1 MTFCLM
7 RFLTRRRSSSRMQT
21 CAGVVDRSVGRVVD
35 RFVAR
40 FVTRFVLCLVTLFGL
55 LTLTLASVD
64 GAAVDASPS
73 SAGALAPK
81 AQVRWLQRAARDGT
95 LAQLDDAQLVA
106 LFTALNPDT
115 LARYIAAGPNGYASC
130 QFVMRHRERIDGRW
144 PALADHL
151 LVRVAHDPLRLYV
164 RWLPDGAHA
173 GQEVLYDA
181 THRGDEMYGHLGG
194 LLGAVSMWTQLDG
207 TFARSQS
214 HHRLTEL
221 GTEAIAQHF
230 LHNYARLSAA
240 GAGRPSRI
248 AAETRNGVR
257 VVTFTWET
265 PAGAHG
271 LLASRETLGLDL
283 RHPWFRTVEAYDGEG
298 RLVEDIV
305 IERIEPQT
313 FDALTFDA
321 RNPDYRF

>member
-7 RFLTRRRSSSRMQT
+7 RFLTRSRFSPRMQT
-21 CAGVVDRSVGRVVD
+21 RAGIVDRGVHRSVDCFVV
-35 RFVAR
+35 RLV
-40 FVTRFVLCLVTLFGL
+40 VCLVTLFGL
-55 LTLTLASVD
+55 LTLTV
-64 GAAVDASPS
+64 
-73 SAGALAPK
+73 AGANEAGVEAPPSRAGSLAPN

-95 LAQLDDAQLVA
+95 LARLDDAQLVA

-144 PALADHL
+144 PATADHL
-151 LVRVAHDPLRLYV
+151 LVRVAHDPLRLYA

-181 THRGDEMYGHLGG
+181 AHRSDEMYGHAGG

-207 TFARSQS
+207 AFARSQS

-221 GTEAIAQHF
+221 GTEPIAQHF
-230 LHNYARLSAA
+230 LDNYARLSAA

-248 AAETRNGVR
+248 AVETRDGVR
-257 VVTFTWET
+257 VVTFTWQA
-265 PAGAHG
+265 PPGAQG
-271 LLASRETLGLDL
+271 LPASRETLGLDL
-283 RHPWFRTVEAYDGEG
+283 RHPWFRTVQSYDGEG

>member
-7 RFLTRRRSSSRMQT
+7 RFPARRRSSPRMQT
-21 CAGVVDRSVGRVVD
+21 CAGVVIRAVN
-35 RFVAR
+35 R
-40 FVTRFVLCLVTLFGL
+40 FVTCFVICLVTLFGL
-55 LTLTLASVD
+55 LTLTPAIAS
-64 GAAVDASPS
+64 GAGAEASPS
-73 SAGALAPK
+73 RAGALAPR

-106 LFTALNPDT
+106 LFTALDPDT

-144 PALADHL
+144 PATADHL
-151 LVRVAHDPLRLYV
+151 LVRVAHDPLRLYA

-181 THRGDEMYGHLGG
+181 THRADEMYGHMGG
-194 LLGAVSMWTQLDG
+194 FLGAISMWTQLDG
-207 TFARSQS
+207 AFARSQS

-221 GTEAIAQHF
+221 GTEAIARRF
-230 LHNYARLSAA
+230 LDDYPRLSAA
-240 GAGRPSRI
+240 GVGRPSRI
-248 AAETRNGVR
+248 AVETRDGVR
-257 VVTFTWET
+257 VVTFTWEA
-265 PAGAHG
+265 PPGAQG
-271 LLASRETLGLDL
+271 MPASRETLGLDL
-283 RHPWFRTVEAYDGEG
+283 RHPWFRTVESYDGEG

-321 RNPDYRF
+321 RNPDYCF